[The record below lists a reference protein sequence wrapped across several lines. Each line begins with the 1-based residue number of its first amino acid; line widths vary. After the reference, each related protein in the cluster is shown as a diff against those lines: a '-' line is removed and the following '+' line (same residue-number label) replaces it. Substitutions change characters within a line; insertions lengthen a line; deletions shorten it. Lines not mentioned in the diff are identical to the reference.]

1 MSGSLRNASLRQLAF
16 LVGGFVAVICV
27 TLLTLSSLRELSL
40 RREALKAAE
49 VDVANIAQSL
59 VQHADDSFELA
70 DSLVIGLVHRLESDG
85 IGPGAVQRLRD
96 DIDLRKGTM
105 GRVRALFVYD
115 AAGRWLATT
124 EPVNPALF
132 NNSDREYFKQHRASP
147 DKGLL
152 IGSPIRS
159 RSGGQWV
166 ITASRRFD
174 HPDGSFAGVVLATI
188 DASYFARFYRRFDL
202 GSTGVITLIDKSGIV
217 LARSVDNE
225 ASVGRDISS
234 TPLIRDM
241 GARGPA
247 GLFYFK
253 SPFDQTLRLSYYRL
267 SDRFPIFILATEA
280 KDEVLA
286 PWREEAIIRMALV
299 LCLLALIAGTGVYLV
314 RQLLKGQ
321 RIAAVLAAKEAD
333 FRLLAEESSDMVMRI
348 GFDERIIYV
357 SPSCVRVLGW
367 SAEQLAGTLALA
379 GVNEEDLPHVRETV
393 QALKRGEIE
402 ETRLVYRTRHGRG
415 GEIWLETALRATRD
429 PESGRV
435 NGVVAISRDMTA
447 HKNLEERLATLATR
461 DGLTG
466 LANRRHFDDM
476 LQQEW
481 RRAERDGAAVSLV
494 MMDVDNF
501 KKFNDQYGHQA
512 GDLCLKA
519 VARVIAAEAR
529 RPADLAARYGGEEFV
544 LLLPNTDEVGC
555 ALVAERIRQSL
566 ETLNV
571 PHALNPPTKRVTM
584 SIGGATGWPNAETQ
598 GNHPSLI
605 AAADRAL
612 YAAKHAGRD
621 RFVMSGQVVAW
632 RDAESA

>member
-1 MSGSLRNASLRQLAF
+1 MSMSLRNASLRQLAF
-16 LVGGFVAVICV
+16 LVGGFVALICL
-27 TLLTLSSLRELSL
+27 TLLTLSSLRELGL
-40 RREALKAAE
+40 RRDALKSAE
-49 VDVANIAQSL
+49 IDVANIAQSL

-70 DSLVIGLVHRLESDG
+70 DSLVIGLVHRLEADG
-85 IGPGAVQRLRD
+85 IGPTAVQRLRD
-96 DIDLRKGTM
+96 DMDLRKGTM

-124 EPVNPALF
+124 ESVNPALF

-159 RSGGQWV
+159 RAGGQWV

-188 DASYFARFYRRFDL
+188 DASYFANFYRRFDL
-202 GSTGVITLIDKSGIV
+202 GSTGTVTLLDKSGII

-225 ASVGRDISS
+225 SAVGRDVSA
-234 TPLIRDM
+234 TPLIQEMD
-241 GARGPA
+241 ARRPA
-247 GLFYFK
+247 GLYYFR

-267 SDRFPIFILATEA
+267 SDRFPILVLATEA

-286 PWREEAIIRMALV
+286 PWREEATVRMVLV
-299 LCLLALIAGTGVYLV
+299 LGLVMLIAGTGVYLV

-321 RIAAVLAAKEAD
+321 RVAAVLAAKEAD

-357 SPSCVRVLGW
+357 SPSCVRMLGW

-379 GVNEEDLPHVRETV
+379 GVNKEDLPHVRETV
-393 QALKRGEIE
+393 EALKQGQVE
-402 ETRLVYRTRHGRG
+402 ETRLVYRTRHRQG

-429 PESGRV
+429 PETGRV

-447 HKNLEERLATLATR
+447 HKDLEEKLASLATR

-481 RRAERDGAAVSLV
+481 RRAERAGNAVSLL

-501 KKFNDQYGHQA
+501 KKFNDQYGHQT
-512 GDLCLKA
+512 GDACLKA
-519 VARVIAAEAR
+519 LAKVFAAEAR

-555 ALVAERIRQSL
+555 AIVAERIR
-566 ETLNV
+566 EAVAALNQ
-571 PHALNPPTKRVTM
+571 PHAQNPPTRRVTL
-584 SIGGATGWPNAETQ
+584 SIGGATAWPNPDSLS
-598 GNHPSLI
+598 NHPSLI

-632 RDAESA
+632 RGAESA

>member
-1 MSGSLRNASLRQLAF
+1 MSASLRNASLRQLAF
-16 LVGGFVAVICV
+16 LAGGVVALVCV
-27 TLLTLSSLRELSL
+27 ALLTLSSLRELGL
-40 RREALKAAE
+40 RHQALKAAE

-70 DSLVIGLVHRLESDG
+70 DSLVIGLVHRLETDG

-115 AAGRWLATT
+115 AAGRWLATS
-124 EPVNPALF
+124 ESVNPALF
-132 NNSDREYFKQHRASP
+132 NNSDREYFRQHRASP

-159 RSGGQWV
+159 RSAGQWV

-188 DASYFARFYRRFDL
+188 DASYFAHFYERFDL
-202 GSTGVITLIDKSGIV
+202 GPTGTITLIDKSGIV

-225 ASVGRDISS
+225 TSVGRDVSS

-241 GARGPA
+241 DARRPA
-247 GLFYFK
+247 GLYYFR
-253 SPFDQTLRLSYYRL
+253 SPFDQTMRLSFYRR
-267 SDRFPIFILATEA
+267 SDRFPLLILATEA

-286 PWREEAIIRMALV
+286 PWRQEAIIRMSLV
-299 LCLLALIAGTGVYLV
+299 LGLVALIASTGIYLV

-357 SPSCVRVLGW
+357 SPSCVRLLGW
-367 SAEQLAGTLALA
+367 SAEQLGGTLALA
-379 GVNEEDLPHVRETV
+379 GVNDEDLPYVRETV
-393 QALKRGEIE
+393 RALKEGEVE
-402 ETRLVYRTRHGRG
+402 EARLVYRTRHRQGS
-415 GEIWLETALRATRD
+415 EIWLETALRATHD
-429 PESGRV
+429 PETGRV
-435 NGVVAISRDMTA
+435 DGVVAISRDMTER
-447 HKNLEERLATLATR
+447 KDLEERLAILATK

-466 LANRRHFDDM
+466 LGNRRHFDDM

-481 RRAERDGAAVSLV
+481 RRAERDGAPVSLV

-512 GDLCLKA
+512 GDSCLKA
-519 VARVIAAEAR
+519 VAKAIAAEAR

-566 ETLNV
+566 EALKL
-571 PHALNPPTKRVTM
+571 PHALNSPTKRVTL

-612 YAAKHAGRD
+612 YAAKHAGRN

>member
-1 MSGSLRNASLRQLAF
+1 MTASLRNASLRQLAYLAGG
-16 LVGGFVAVICV
+16 LVALICV
-27 TLLTLSSLRELSL
+27 ALLTLSSLREWGL
-40 RREALKAAE
+40 RHETLKAAE
-49 VDVANIAQSL
+49 VDLANVAQSL

-70 DSLVIGLVHRLESDG
+70 DSLLIGLVHRLEADG

-132 NNSDREYFKQHRASP
+132 NNSDREYFRQHRASP

-152 IGSPIRS
+152 IGSPIKS

-188 DASYFARFYRRFDL
+188 DASYFANFYRRFDL
-202 GSTGVITLIDKSGIV
+202 GSTGTITLLDKSGVI
-217 LARSVDNE
+217 LARSVDNDS
-225 ASVGRDISS
+225 AVGRDVSA
-234 TPLIRDM
+234 TPLFQDM
-241 GARGPA
+241 DARRPA
-247 GLFYFK
+247 GLYYFT
-253 SPFDQTLRLSYYRL
+253 SPFDQTLRLSFYRL
-267 SDRFPIFILATEA
+267 SDRFPLLILATDA
-280 KDEVLA
+280 KDAVLA
-286 PWREEAIIRMALV
+286 PWRQEAIIRMALV
-299 LCLLALIAGTGVYLV
+299 LGLVMLIAGTGVYLV

-321 RIAAVLAAKEAD
+321 RVAAVLAAKEAD

-357 SPSCVRVLGW
+357 SPSCVRLLGW
-367 SAEQLAGTLALA
+367 VADQLRGTFALA
-379 GVNEEDLPHVRETV
+379 GVNAEDLPHVRETV
-393 QALKRGEIE
+393 RALKQGEVE
-402 ETRLVYRTRHGRG
+402 ESRLVYRTRHRDGN
-415 GEIWLETALRATRD
+415 EIWLETALRATRD
-429 PESGRV
+429 PETGRV

-447 HKNLEERLATLATR
+447 HKDLEQKLATLAIK

-481 RRAERDGAAVSLV
+481 RRAERGGTPVSLV
-494 MMDVDNF
+494 MMDVDYF

-512 GDLCLKA
+512 GDSCLKA
-519 VARVIAAEAR
+519 VAKVIAVEAR
-529 RPADLAARYGGEEFV
+529 RPGDLAARYGGEEFV

-566 ETLNV
+566 ETLNLS
-571 PHALNPPTKRVTM
+571 HALNPPTKRVTM
-584 SIGGATGWPNAETQ
+584 SIGGATGWPNAESQ

-632 RDAESA
+632 RGAESA